1 MGKSGKERGGNK
13 AKGLVEQRGKEA
25 LQAEET
31 AGTKTQI
38 KGSSFLINMGT
49 SPTPTREKEERKK
62 GEKGA
67 IEDNKKNRKIDLK
80 EKRTKQEPEARK
92 FRP

>member
-13 AKGLVEQRGKEA
+13 AKGLVEQRQKEA

-62 GEKGA
+62 REKVQLR
-67 IEDNKKNRKIDLK
+67 IMRKT
-80 EKRTKQEPEARK
+80 EKWI
-92 FRP
+92 